1 MSIKY
6 ASADKAKTSLGY
18 IAIISISLLFGSI
31 FLNDFFKLCIHIL
44 SKVRR
49 YFRQRRLER
58 QQAKNSER
66 ERNNRQVEIEM
77 NQVYA
82 EELEDKLEKFHLAL
96 IRAQIKNRKQIMKK

>member
-1 MSIKY
+1 M
-6 ASADKAKTSLGY
+6 
-18 IAIISISLLFGSI
+18 
-31 FLNDFFKLCIHIL
+31 NDLFKLCIHIL